1 MPNGGT
7 DNCGT
12 CSFNKRNKGTTG
24 HLYANVD
31 APHHCLLRDFQI
43 TERSEGFWI
52 YCGNHSQL
60 PNGGID
66 VPIGP
71 VFKNFSGSS
80 AGERVVV
87 LESPDNSAVRN
98 TLLRFVGSMTAAC
111 TDQHYEP
118 YFKQIV
124 LLQLARFRESEA
136 TAHIERI
143 ANSRL
148 FEPDVSSRVVIVARV
163 ALERLRNGF
172 SFKRHPEP
180 FWAEPDEW
188 RRWDIADLA

>member
-98 TLLRFVGSMTAAC
+98 TLLRFVGSMPVQTSTMSPISSKLHDFGSRRQQPMLNALPTAGSLSR
-111 TDQHYEP
+111 TL
-118 YFKQIV
+118 V
-124 LLQLARFRESEA
+124 LEL
-136 TAHIERI
+136 
-143 ANSRL
+143 
-148 FEPDVSSRVVIVARV
+148 
-163 ALERLRNGF
+163 
-172 SFKRHPEP
+172 
-180 FWAEPDEW
+180 
-188 RRWDIADLA
+188 